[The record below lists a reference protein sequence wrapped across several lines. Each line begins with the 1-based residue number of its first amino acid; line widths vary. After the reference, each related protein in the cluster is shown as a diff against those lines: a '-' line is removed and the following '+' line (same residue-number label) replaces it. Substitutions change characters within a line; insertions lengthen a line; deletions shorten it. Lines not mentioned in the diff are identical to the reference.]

1 MRTKQ
6 SVWDAFWF
14 SPTSVA
20 TLAVLRIAFGLIMF
34 LWAIAI
40 APDAIDFF
48 SSDGVLPNHPATGA
62 RWGLLAL
69 FRSDV
74 AIVVVVASLAVSA
87 ACLAAGFRTRPA
99 ALCAWV
105 ALMSLTRR
113 DPFIFNSGDAVLR
126 NFALFLAMAP
136 SGEALSLDRR
146 RAGRAGFWRFPERA
160 PWALR
165 LFQIQVSTVYLFTVW
180 AKARGERWFA
190 GTAVSE
196 SLRVDDLLRLRLPDA
211 LTDSVLLA
219 NVLTF
224 GTLAVELSLAI
235 LIWNR
240 RLRPYVIFA
249 GIALHL
255 FIEVTFALGFFSMV
269 MIASYISFVPE
280 DAMERFLGRVRTRMR
295 GSRFGPVRRIA
306 EAGDPGTPI
315 VPHPAPVAGRARP
328 AQVP

>member
-1 MRTKQ
+1 MKAKG
-6 SVWDAFWF
+6 SPWDAFWF

-20 TLAVLRIAFGLIMF
+20 TLTVLRIAFGVIMF
-34 LWAIAI
+34 FWAVAI
-40 APDAIDFF
+40 APDAINFF
-48 SSDGVLPNHPATGA
+48 SSDGVLPAHPTAGP

-69 FRSDV
+69 FHSDI
-74 AIVVVVASLAVSA
+74 AIVAVTVLLLVSA
-87 ACLAAGFRTRPA
+87 ACLAAGYRTRLA
-99 ALCAWV
+99 AVCAWV
-105 ALMSLTRR
+105 ALMSFTRR

-126 NFALFLAMAP
+126 NFALFLALAP
-136 SGEALSLDRR
+136 AGEALSLDRWR
-146 RAGRAGFWRFPERA
+146 ADRAGLWRFPERA

-196 SLRVDDLLRLRLPDA
+196 SLRVDDLLRLRLPDS

-219 NVLTF
+219 NLLTF

-240 RLRPYVIFA
+240 RWRPYVIVA
-249 GIALHL
+249 GIALHF

-295 GSRFGPVRRIA
+295 GSRLGFLRRIA
-306 EAGDPGTPI
+306 EAGDPGAPA
-315 VPHPAPVAGRARP
+315 VQHPAPVTL
-328 AQVP
+328 